1 MPGDSILPL
10 EGMLEAL
17 RRLERYAEVGV
28 REGFPQ
34 EGALTDAV
42 LRRVDLLSAHA
53 NSVSEGLV
61 EEHPGLPWRRLRALR
76 DVVKAYGGGDPDLAW
91 TFVRNHVPGL
101 RRGVEEL
108 VEEVRR
114 ADSGSSH
121 PAAGPQLFAGRVLVV
136 HPGRVA
142 VVQLEATA
150 PLPGWAAAAGGA
162 VASSSPPS
170 PLRALIRT
178 PSEWTF
184 YGPEEEV
191 PEVVSARRGLRM
203 MELLGPLP
211 SDTVGVMAGLAAPL
225 ARAGIPLLTLSTFGT
240 DLILVGEDRL
250 DEACATLGRAGYR
263 LPGAD

>member
-1 MPGDSILPL
+1 
-10 EGMLEAL
+10 
-17 RRLERYAEVGV
+17 
-28 REGFPQ
+28 
-34 EGALTDAV
+34 
-42 LRRVDLLSAHA
+42 
-53 NSVSEGLV
+53 
-61 EEHPGLPWRRLRALR
+61 
-76 DVVKAYGGGDPDLAW
+76 
-91 TFVRNHVPGL
+91 L

-114 ADSGSSH
+114 AGSGSSH
-121 PAAGPQLFAGRVLVV
+121 AAAGPQLFPGRVLVV

-142 VVQLEATA
+142 VVQLDVAA
-150 PLPGWAAAAGGA
+150 PLPAWTAASGGEVDGPA
-162 VASSSPPS
+162 PPS

-191 PEVVSARRGLRM
+191 PAGIAGRRGLRM